1 MSFHT
6 RFKLWR
12 IHNSSFSLDRCPL
25 KRQKNEFTVTMYC
38 MYYTLIFDICIAQT
52 SSSISKHKHLY
63 IVKLLCTPLRRF
75 TFIPKYITRMI
86 TSPSVDNLRE
96 PEYNDWTIRVKKYT
110 NNLISKQT
118 KYIFLSSQVRH
129 FRYITL
135 LSQNTPVTYSQS
147 KKKKR
152 K

>member
-1 MSFHT
+1 
-6 RFKLWR
+6 
-12 IHNSSFSLDRCPL
+12 
-25 KRQKNEFTVTMYC
+25 
-38 MYYTLIFDICIAQT
+38 
-52 SSSISKHKHLY
+52 
-63 IVKLLCTPLRRF
+63 
-75 TFIPKYITRMI
+75 MI